1 MEATKRIIVNTS
13 AQYIRSII
21 NTLLS
26 LVSMRL
32 ILSALGMADYGIFS
46 VVGGVVAMLGF
57 ITNALI
63 ITTQRYISYYHG
75 QGETGYVKKLFTN
88 SLFLHISFALFIVLC
103 LLLVEEPLMNHVL
116 NIHPGRLDVARQVY
130 AITVGILFI
139 TIVTAPL
146 KALFIAHENIVY
158 ISIVEVCD
166 AVLKLLAAFGLLY
179 IGYDKLLVYA
189 LVLALIQIGNLMAYA
204 IYAKFHFP
212 ECRLTISR
220 KDIDRQSLS
229 QLIGF
234 AGWTTY
240 GMGAIAA
247 RNQGTAI
254 ILNHFFGTVINAAYG
269 VAFQVYGAVAF
280 VGASVLNA
288 MNPQIMKAEGSNDR
302 QHVWRLAEQ
311 ESKYSAALMAI
322 VSIPVI
328 MEMPAILHVWLKEVP
343 PHTAM
348 FCRFILL
355 SFIID
360 QLTIGLNTVNQA
372 IGKIR
377 TYSLLMFTPKLL
389 NLPISWLVL
398 KAGQPVEAIMWIFIG
413 IELFVAALRLPYMR
427 ATAGLNVR
435 HYIAHVIVPLIPLG
449 AVMCAVGGLCMNLS
463 DMPFRFVF
471 SFAAS
476 ITAGAATAWFLTLS
490 RPEREYVLHLFK
502 SKFRK

>member
-32 ILSALGMADYGIFS
+32 ILGALGMADYGIFS

-75 QGETGYVKKLFTN
+75 QGETGYVSKLFTN
-88 SLFLHISFALFIVLC
+88 SLFLHISFAFFIGLG
-103 LLLVEEPLMNHVL
+103 LLLVEDFLMNHVL
-116 NIHPGRLDVARQVY
+116 NIHSGRLDAARQVY
-130 AITVGILFI
+130 TITIGILFI

-158 ISIVEVCD
+158 ISIVEICD
-166 AVLKLLAAFGLLY
+166 AVLKLLAAFGLVY
-179 IGYDKLLVYA
+179 IGYDKLLFYA
-189 LVLALIQIGNLMAYA
+189 LILALIQTGNLMAYA

-247 RNQGTAI
+247 RNQGTAL

-269 VAFQVYGAVAF
+269 VAFQVYGAIAF

-328 MEMPAILHVWLKEVP
+328 IEMPSILHVWLKEVP

-377 TYSLLMFTPKLL
+377 SYSLLMFTPKLL

-398 KAGQPVEAIMWIFIG
+398 KAGHSVETIMWIFIG
-413 IELFVAALRLPYMR
+413 IEFFVAALRLPYMR
-427 ATAGLNVR
+427 ATADLNIR
-435 HYIAHVIVPLIPLG
+435 HYIMHVIVPLLPLG
-449 AVMCAVGGLCMNLS
+449 VVMCIAGALCIKLT
-463 DMPFRFVF
+463 DVPFRFIL
-471 SFAAS
+471 SFIVSA
-476 ITAGAATAWFLTLS
+476 TAGATTAWFLTLS
-490 RPEREYVLHLFK
+490 RNEREYVLHLFK